1 MSAMEEE
8 ADFRLQLRKIV
19 YIPPKDVQI
28 KLEVVLEEVLAS
40 FNQRLPSD

>member
-19 YIPPKDVQI
+19 YISPKDVQI